1 MSSQRAASMTRSAN
15 RLLRQLG
22 RGGAD
27 APAGQRLPKAAAAEL
42 IKLKLVALQSD
53 GGLKLTAAG
62 EAALVRT
69 PSDTR
74 VAPDRFRA
82 QHETILTQQ
91 VMVEGE
97 QATVY
102 CNDAE
107 SPLLWMRRRKG
118 PDGEPIIGA
127 AAFAAGE
134 RLRLDYTMSRTAP
147 RMGIDWSNP
156 MAGGRNGGSA
166 GLNATESMVA
176 AGQRMNTALQAVG
189 PEFSGFLFDLCCF
202 LKGLEQIE
210 RERRWPVR
218 SGKVVARLAL
228 DRLARHYGFSDE
240 ARGRERNG
248 AVRAWKTRGSDVD
261 A

>member
-1 MSSQRAASMTRSAN
+1 MTRSAN
-15 RLLRQLG
+15 RLLKQLG
-22 RGGAD
+22 RDGFG
-27 APAGQRLPKAAAAEL
+27 APAGQRFPRVAAAEL
-42 IKLKLVALQSD
+42 IRLKLAAPQAD
-53 GGLKLTAAG
+53 GQLRLTSAG
-62 EAALVRT
+62 EAALARK
-69 PSDTR
+69 PSDTAS
-74 VAPDRFRA
+74 APDRFRA
-82 QHETILTQQ
+82 QHETLSTQK
-91 VMVEGE
+91 VTIEGAE
-97 QATVY
+97 ATVY

-118 PDGEPIIGA
+118 ADGEPIIGA

-156 MAGGRNGGSA
+156 LAGSRNGGSA
-166 GLNATESMVA
+166 GLNAAESIVA
-176 AGQRMNTALQAVG
+176 AGQRMNAALQAVG
-189 PEFSGFLFDLCCF
+189 PEFSGLLFDLCCF

-218 SGKVVARLAL
+218 SAKVVARLAL

-240 ARGRERNG
+240 TRGRERSG
-248 AVRAWKTRGSDVD
+248 VVRVWTAGESGVD